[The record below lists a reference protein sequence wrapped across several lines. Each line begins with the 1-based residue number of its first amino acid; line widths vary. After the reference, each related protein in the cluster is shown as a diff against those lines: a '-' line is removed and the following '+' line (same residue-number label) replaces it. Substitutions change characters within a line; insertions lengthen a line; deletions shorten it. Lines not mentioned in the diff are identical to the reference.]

1 MEPTWNINI
10 RTWSLQLTSYKVME
24 IFSRNEVIVYGKR
37 KFPEKLLEWKI
48 SSKSRHSPP
57 CPLPP
62 SSPLEYI
69 HTSTLVGFPNSSPG
83 KESACNVGDLGSIT
97 GLGRSP
103 REGNGYPLQ
112 YPGWEN
118 SMDCTVH
125 GSQSR
130 TWLSDF
136 HFTSTLVKSEPELFK
151 IILLCFLFLLYWNV
165 VNIVRIGIMERKKW
179 SLQLIKCLSF
189 SSAFNQVRKR
199 FIAS

>member
-112 YPGWEN
+112 YSWGSLMAQLVKNLLAMQETWVQSLGWEGPLEEGKATH
-118 SMDCTVH
+118 SSILAYTVH
-125 GSQSR
+125 GA
-130 TWLSDF
+130 TVGHDWATFPPL
-136 HFTSTLVKSEPELFK
+136 P
-151 IILLCFLFLLYWNV
+151 
-165 VNIVRIGIMERKKW
+165 
-179 SLQLIKCLSF
+179 
-189 SSAFNQVRKR
+189 
-199 FIAS
+199 

>member
-62 SSPLEYI
+62 SLPLEYT

-103 REGNGYPLQ
+103 AEENGNPLQ
-112 YPGWEN
+112 YSCLQNPTGREAWQA
-118 SMDCTVH
+118 TVH
-125 GSQSR
+125 GV
-130 TWLSDF
+130 TDSDTTERLTCT
-136 HFTSTLVKSEPELFK
+136 HTHITRRHKPVVSWWALELF
-151 IILLCFLFLLYWNV
+151 LCLGYCIN
-165 VNIVRIGIMERKKW
+165 K
-179 SLQLIKCLSF
+179 
-189 SSAFNQVRKR
+189 
-199 FIAS
+199 